1 MNITQEQTQA
11 LYEYWFTNSDN
22 LCECCNDYIECKGKD
37 CPQYKEF
44 GTHTNFF
51 GHEEVLTCMDLDFAT
66 CDYLENT
73 RCYECTHK
81 GFSIETFNWNGKV
94 K

>member
-1 MNITQEQTQA
+1 MNITQEQAQA
-11 LYEYWFTNSDN
+11 LYEFWFNNSGN
-22 LCECCNDYIECKGKD
+22 LCECCSDSIECKGTD
-37 CPQYKEF
+37 CPQYEEF

-51 GHEEVLTCMDLDFAT
+51 GHEEVIDCMDLDFAT
-66 CDYLENT
+66 CDYLKNT